1 MKRLPV
7 GMLATALAAGA
18 LLVAAGLHRPAG
30 ATEPAMRDRDGDRPA
45 ETGEPAR
52 SPEALYHARHPEGD
66 RAPRNDD
73 RPAETGEPARSPEA
87 LYHARH
93 PEADR
98 DRPTGDRPDTADP
111 EGRARDA
118 DRPVRVAALE
128 SPVDQA
134 DANLQAANAWLD
146 FANAPRAT
154 RAGAVLDPDEALE
167 LLNALTAQLR
177 ELDLADPIEKDR

>member
-1 MKRLPV
+1 MRRLPAS
-7 GMLATALAAGA
+7 MLATALATGA
-18 LLVAAGLHRPAG
+18 LLVAAGLSRPAR
-30 ATEPAMRDRDGDRPA
+30 AHEPATRDRDGNRPA
-45 ETGEPAR
+45 ETGQSTTP
-52 SPEALYHARHPEGD
+52 PEALYHARHPDAD
-66 RAPRNDD
+66 RTRDAHRS
-73 RPAETGEPARSPEA
+73 AESDEPVPSPEA
-87 LYHARH
+87 AYHRRH

-98 DRPTGDRPDTADP
+98 NRPSGDRLATADL
-111 EGRARDA
+111 EDRTRDS

>member
-30 ATEPAMRDRDGDRPA
+30 ATEPAMRDRDG
-45 ETGEPAR
+45 
-52 SPEALYHARHPEGD
+52 
-66 RAPRNDD
+66 D